1 MSAGA
6 DLGLFNNPRKT
17 HKDRAMEALDKIG
30 IAHLAHR
37 LYTEISGGEQQMTL
51 IARALAQDAKTI
63 VMDEPTSAL
72 DYGNTVRVKA
82 FGDPKDVVTAGLIS
96 DIYGVDVEIN
106 SLYDD
111 RVRVCVPT
119 HEIEGTPALT
129 LRCSARLRLGAPAVF
144 IGGLR
149 AHWFERKECGW

>member
-72 DYGNTVRVKA
+72 DYGNTVRVLSCVRQLA
-82 FGDPKDVVTAGLIS
+82 RDGLSI
-96 DIYGVDVEIN
+96 IQT
-106 SLYDD
+106 
-111 RVRVCVPT
+111 RRFCMPT
-119 HEIEGTPALT
+119 RPSSSTT
-129 LRCSARLRLGAPAVF
+129 GA
-144 IGGLR
+144 
-149 AHWFERKECGW
+149 